1 MMTES
6 REYVRPT
13 VESPVRV
20 TFVGSGDA
28 FGSGGRGQACVHVAG
43 AQASFLVDCGPSAL
57 PAMRRLGVDPNDVE
71 LVLLSH
77 LHGDHFG
84 GLPFLLLDAQLPS
97 RRTRPLTIA
106 GPASTAE
113 RLQQATEV
121 LFPGAW
127 REHWRF
133 PLEIVELEPE
143 RRNEVARVTVTP
155 YVVSHP
161 SGAPPLALRIE
172 VGGRVL
178 AFSGDT
184 EWTPVLSSAAD
195 GADLLV
201 VESYTFDR
209 PVPYHLDYRTLIRH
223 APDLRAKRLVLTHMS
238 AEMLDRVAGLDC
250 EYAEDGKQL
259 EL

>member
-1 MMTES
+1 MTQS
-6 REYVRPT
+6 RE
-13 VESPVRV
+13 SV
-20 TFVGSGDA
+20 TPSAASALRLTFLGSGDA
-28 FGSGGRGQACVHVAG
+28 FGSGGRGQTCMHVTG
-43 AQASFLVDCGPSAL
+43 AERSFLVDCGPSAL

-84 GLPFLLLDAQLPS
+84 GLPFLLLDAELPS
-97 RRTRPLTIA
+97 RRTNPLTIA
-106 GPASTAE
+106 GPAGTLE
-113 RLQQATEV
+113 RLRQAMEV

-127 REHWRF
+127 RERWRF

-143 RRNEVARVTVTP
+143 RRNEVGGLTVTP

-172 VGGRVL
+172 VDGRVV

-184 EWTPVLSSAAD
+184 EWTPALSSVAD

-201 VESYTFDR
+201 VESYTFDQ
-209 PVPYHLDYRTLIRH
+209 PVPYHLDYRTLMRH
-223 APDLRAKRLVLTHMS
+223 APELRAKRLVVTHMS
-238 AEMLDRVAGLDC
+238 AEMLDRVGGLDC
-250 EYAEDGKQL
+250 EYAEDGKRL